1 MGGVTVKKFLAAG
14 LFMAASFNAFA
25 QQFPGALIAAFY
37 MQEMSIPKGWTLSY
51 KGEENKIQ
59 VFTMSRDLDTYPQ
72 TAILQPIDQ
81 MRRLMCG
88 DDTLKDMM
96 RRGVKVRVNTR
107 DKIGGKVK
115 TANGPILSSC

>member
-1 MGGVTVKKFLAAG
+1 
-14 LFMAASFNAFA
+14 
-25 QQFPGALIAAFY
+25 

>member
-1 MGGVTVKKFLAAG
+1 MKKFLAAG

-25 QQFPGALIAAFY
+25 QQFPGAIISEFY

-51 KGEENKIQ
+51 KGEENKVQ
-59 VFTMSRDLDTYPQ
+59 VFTMSRDLDAYPQ

-88 DDTLKDMM
+88 DDTLKDMIKK
-96 RRGVKVRVNTR
+96 GVKVRVNTR